1 MIFNEKVIAITGGNS
16 GIGKTIAQKFS
27 QEGAKVAIFGRDECK
42 LEQINTTLRESVAI
56 AGDVS
61 KLSDL
66 DSFFQ
71 ITEEKL
77 GKIDILV
84 ACAGIAS
91 RRALD
96 EVDEAY
102 FDEMVNINFKG
113 IYFTVQR
120 AIPYLNNKASV
131 VLISSMATQRGWSSH
146 SVYSS
151 TKAAVSML
159 AKNFSA
165 DLIHRG
171 IRVNSISPGYTS
183 TEMYP
188 PEFIEQHKKT
198 LPTGEFA
205 SPEEIADAVA
215 FLSSPSAASI
225 VGFDLLIDGGLTTL
239 MNE

>member
-1 MIFNEKVIAITGGNS
+1 MFNEKVIAITGGNS
-16 GIGKTIAQKFS
+16 GIGKAIAQKFNP
-27 QEGAKVAIFGRDECK
+27 EGAKIAIFGRDEHK
-42 LEQINTTLRESVAI
+42 LQQVNTALRESI
-56 AGDVS
+56 ALSGDVS
-61 KLSDL
+61 KVSDL
-66 DSFFQ
+66 DLFFQ
-71 ITEEKL
+71 TTQEKL

-113 IYFTVQR
+113 VYFTVQR
-120 AIPYLNNKASV
+120 AISYLNDDASV

-159 AKNFSA
+159 TKNFSA

-188 PEFIEQHKKT
+188 SDFIEQHKKT
-198 LPTGEFA
+198 LPTGEFVK
-205 SPEEIADAVA
+205 PEEIADAVA

-225 VGFDLLIDGGLTTL
+225 VGVDLLIDSGLTTL
-239 MNE
+239 INE

>member
-1 MIFNEKVIAITGGNS
+1 MFNERVIAITGGNS
-16 GIGKTIAQKFS
+16 GIGKAIAEKFD
-27 QEGAKVAIFGRDECK
+27 QEGAKVSILGRDAHK
-42 LEQINTTLRESVAI
+42 LQQVKMTLQKSVMVT
-56 AGDVS
+56 GDVS
-61 KLSDL
+61 NLSDL
-66 DSFFQ
+66 DLFFQ
-71 ITEEKL
+71 TTNEKL

-91 RRALD
+91 RMDLH

-113 IYFTVQR
+113 VYFTVQR
-120 AIPYLNNKASV
+120 AIPYLNNNASV

-165 DLIHRG
+165 DLIHQG

-183 TEMYP
+183 TKMYP
-188 PEFIEQHKKT
+188 PSFITEHQKT
-198 LPTGEFA
+198 LPTREFA
-205 SPEEIADAVA
+205 KPEEIAEAVA
-215 FLSSPSAASI
+215 FLSSPSAVSI
-225 VGFDLLIDGGLTTL
+225 VGIDLLIDGGLTTL
-239 MNE
+239 ISE